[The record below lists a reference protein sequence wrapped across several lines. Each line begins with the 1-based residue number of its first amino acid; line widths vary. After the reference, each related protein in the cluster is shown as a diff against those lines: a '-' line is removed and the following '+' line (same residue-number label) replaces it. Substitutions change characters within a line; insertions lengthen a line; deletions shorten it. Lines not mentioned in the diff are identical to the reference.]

1 MSSGKTLER
10 ATVLK
15 GWTQDVTD
23 LVSAARPELLKTWDL
38 SVSKLTRAD
47 ISRKLGKIGSCGGLL
62 ELRAGLDR
70 ETGEVSDP
78 VLHNAD
84 FCGQFAV
91 CPMCAARLQARRQA
105 ALRDPIMEFSR
116 RFQYAYFV
124 TATITD
130 GPDLRERLN
139 HLVESWQ
146 GFRRMGQKRKNGRSS
161 GEWGKVRAALAH
173 VEIKRGAGSQEWHPH
188 AHALVFTDEPF
199 DYRTWQPEALAQ
211 GKKIPI
217 RPVEFAGRLVASSK
231 ISREWLRASGDSM
244 GLDVRPLGPRKGD
257 RAKGWDRAES
267 IWRQA
272 KEVLKYATKFNSA
285 PAADQAALLGP
296 DYVTVMDVAWGRR
309 LFNSYG
315 AFRGLAALEN
325 ELVEPAELR
334 EGDRP
339 LVYSMRWDRGRRAY
353 GQFRAE
359 SGPLFDNSDPITSA
373 RRLELVTKVNQV
385 QGAYRGRRFR
395 ILRTR
400 PYFIRRGRLEE
411 WERWIDKNTKACH
424 SAIWAVRED
433 HRLGAGY
440 TAAWISARER
450 EDMERQA
457 IAYWDRYPDPEIGLA
472 ESFIWVLNHPP
483 PVPPP
488 VFFDG

>member
-10 ATVLK
+10 AATLK
-15 GWTQDVTD
+15 GWTQDVVD
-23 LVSAARPELLKTWDL
+23 LVQAARPHLLDSWDL

-47 ISRKLGKIGSCGGLL
+47 ITRKLTKISSCGGLL

-78 VLHNAD
+78 KLHNAD

-105 ALRDPIMEFSR
+105 ALRDPIKEFAR
-116 RFQYAYFV
+116 RFPFAYLV
-124 TATITD
+124 TGTIAD
-130 GPDLRERLN
+130 GPNLRERLD

-146 GFRRMGQKRKNGRSS
+146 GFRRMGQKRKTGRSS

-173 VEIKRGAGSQEWHPH
+173 VEIKRGAGSGAWHPH
-188 AHALVFTDEPF
+188 VHALVFTDEAF
-199 DYRTWQPEALAQ
+199 DYRTWRPEELAK
-211 GKKIPI
+211 GKKVPI
-217 RPVEFAGRLVASSK
+217 RTVEFAGRQVASSK

-244 GLDVRPLGPRKGD
+244 GLDIRPLGPRKGD
-257 RAKGWDRAES
+257 KAKGWDKEES

-272 KEVLKYATKFNSA
+272 REVLKYATKFNSK
-285 PAADQAALLGP
+285 PDADQAALMGP

-315 AFRGLAALEN
+315 AFRGLAALDN
-325 ELVEPAELR
+325 ELVEPMELQAG
-334 EGDRP
+334 ERP
-339 LVYSMRWDRGRRAY
+339 LVYSMRWERGARRY
-353 GQFRAE
+353 GRLQVE

-373 RRLELVTKVNQV
+373 RKLELVTEVNKV

-411 WERWIDKNTKACH
+411 WEQWIDKNTKECH

-433 HRLGAGY
+433 HRLGPGY
-440 TAAWISARER
+440 SAAWLSARER
-450 EDMERQA
+450 EDADRQA
-457 IAYWDRYPDPEIGLA
+457 LAYWDRYPDPDIGLV
-472 ESFIWVLNHPP
+472 EGFRHVLNRPP
-483 PVPPP
+483 PAPPP
-488 VFFDG
+488 VFYDG

>member
-1 MSSGKTLER
+1 M
-10 ATVLK
+10 LK
-15 GWTQDVTD
+15 GWTQDVVD

-47 ISRKLGKIGSCGGLL
+47 ISRKLGKIASCGGLL

-70 ETGEVSDP
+70 ETGEISDP

-84 FCGQFAV
+84 FCGQISV
-91 CPMCAARLQARRQA
+91 CPMCAARLQSRRQA
-105 ALRDPIMEFSR
+105 SLRDPIKEFSR

-124 TATITD
+124 TGTIAD
-130 GPDLRERLN
+130 GADLRERLD
-139 HLVESWQ
+139 HLVTSWQ
-146 GFRRMGQKRKNGRSS
+146 SFRRMGQKRARGRSR

-173 VEIKRGAGSQEWHPH
+173 VEIKRGSGSGAWHPH
-188 AHALVFTDEPF
+188 IHALVFTDTPF
-199 DYRTWQPEALAQ
+199 DYRTWQPDALSKGQ
-211 GKKIPI
+211 KIPI

-231 ISREWLRASGDSM
+231 VSREWLRASGDSM
-244 GLDVRPLGPRKGD
+244 GLDIRPLGPRKGD
-257 RAKGWDRAES
+257 REKGWDRAES

-272 KEVLKYATKFNSA
+272 KEVLKYATKFNSN
-285 PAADQAALLGP
+285 PAANQAALLGP

-325 ELVEPAELR
+325 EMVEPAELL
-334 EGDRP
+334 EGERP

-353 GQFRAE
+353 GRFRAE
-359 SGPLFDNSDPITSA
+359 LGPLFENSDPIRSES
-373 RRLELVTKVNQV
+373 RLELVTKVNQV
-385 QGAYRGRRFR
+385 QGSFRGRRYR

-411 WERWIDKNTKACH
+411 WERWIDANTRACH
-424 SAIWAVRED
+424 SAIWSVRED

-440 TAAWISARER
+440 SAAFMAARER
-450 EDMERQA
+450 EDAERA
-457 IAYWDRYPDPEIGLA
+457 TLAYWDLFPDAGRGL
-472 ESFIWVLNHPP
+472 EEGFIHVLNHAPP
-483 PVPPP
+483 SS
-488 VFFDG
+488 VFRDG